1 MDTRDFSDWQVICMA
16 VGKYISVYDSVDG
29 PKLRK
34 LSKTAGCSKGEA
46 LGLLLFL
53 WKWGRENTSQTGE
66 ILEAD
71 RTDIAG
77 YLAYADTGSSIDFS
91 LFVDALIEC
100 GWIDEIDE
108 KLYIHDWQ
116 FWQSNWFKAV
126 ERKKKDVDRKRKT
139 KLSQE
144 QDDDNCEG
152 DELFPLPSGV
162 ETISGDADTP
172 IGEIGDGGEGVPPT
186 PPPPEPKKGKNN
198 YSKPFEEFWKA
209 YPRSIDKGNAY
220 LKYQARRKDGY
231 SEDELLAAAK
241 NYAAE
246 CKRKGT
252 EKEFIK
258 HPKTFL
264 SETLPFTDY
273 LPKEPQTSFSEP
285 QSGNPFQKYGGHR

>member
-1 MDTRDFSDWQVICMA
+1 MDVTDFSEWQVICMA
-16 VGKYISVYDSVDG
+16 IGKYINVYDSVDG

-34 LSKTAGCSKGEA
+34 LFKAAGCSKAEA

-53 WKWGRENTSQTGE
+53 WKWGRDNATESGE
-66 ILEAD
+66 ILEAE
-71 RTDIAG
+71 RSE
-77 YLAYADTGSSIDFS
+77 LAAYFAYIDTGSKIDFND
-91 LFVDALIEC
+91 FVDKLVDC
-100 GWIDEIDE
+100 GWIDDIDG
-108 KLYIHDWQ
+108 KLCIHDWQ
-116 FWQSNWFKAV
+116 FWQSDWFKAIA
-126 ERKKKDVDRKRKT
+126 RKKKDAERKRGDKAPQQQ
-139 KLSQE
+139 KS
-144 QDDDNCEG
+144 N
-152 DELFPLPSGV
+152 DELPDIPIPECELLD
-162 ETISGDADTP
+162 GDTDAP
-172 IGEIGDGGEGVPPT
+172 PENAGGGDGGLPPP
-186 PPPPEPKKGKNN
+186 PPPPEPKRARKD